1 MHLGPAQ
8 GLVEAVCSDQL
19 GWQRVRVRRAQR
31 PDRGPI
37 GRQAGSACGPGAP
50 AGRAVARATADARAA
65 CRAGRLRAWLDA
77 LLWECGPGAPDVLRA
92 KGVLALAGRPERHV
106 LQAARGPGGS
116 GA

>member
-1 MHLGPAQ
+1 
-8 GLVEAVCSDQL
+8 
-19 GWQRVRVRRAQR
+19 VRVRRAQR

-50 AGRAVARATADARAA
+50 AGRAGARATPDARAA

-77 LLWECGPGAPDVLRA
+77 LLWERGPGAPDVLRA
-92 KGVLALAGRPERHV
+92 KGVLALAGCPERHV